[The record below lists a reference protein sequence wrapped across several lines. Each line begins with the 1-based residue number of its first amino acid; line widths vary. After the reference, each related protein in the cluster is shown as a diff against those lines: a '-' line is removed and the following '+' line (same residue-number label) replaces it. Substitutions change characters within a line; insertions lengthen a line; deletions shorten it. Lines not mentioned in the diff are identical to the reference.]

1 MPAAVFVR
9 LSLGS
14 GWERK
19 RVEKHLLVFG
29 FLILSCDVPVWLFC
43 GERRL
48 PGTRLA
54 TRRSETLRYKVVCA
68 VSGTMRG
75 STNTSIEKVY
85 VKSLLFKRG
94 TRHHH
99 RRRCALESGRW
110 RKSGSL
116 SESR

>member
-1 MPAAVFVR
+1 MPAAEFVR

-19 RVEKHLLVFG
+19 RGEKHLLVFG
-29 FLILSCDVPVWLFC
+29 FLVLSCDVPVWLFC

-54 TRRSETLRYKVVCA
+54 IRRPQTLRYRVGCV

-75 STNTSIEKVY
+75 STDTSIEKVY
-85 VKSLLFKRG
+85 VQSLFKRG

-99 RRRCALESGRW
+99 PRRCALESGRW